1 MKIKKQVKISLIT
14 ICIIIIICIFLN
26 FFLNTFIY
34 KDNYL
39 DIISS
44 KTKDYYVD
52 PYLVLSVIK
61 AESNFDKD
69 ATSHK
74 EAYGLMQLLYSTA
87 KEVNE
92 EVALANDL
100 QVSDLYNEEVN
111 IVLGTKY
118 ISDLIKY
125 YNGNYHL
132 ALCAYNAGCG
142 NVDKWI
148 EQGII
153 DKDFSVKEAE
163 KIPYNETKN
172 YIKRVINNYKMYK
185 ILY

>member
-1 MKIKKQVKISLIT
+1 MKNKILKFSIVA
-14 ICIIIIICIFLN
+14 IIIVIFIVILSSIFLKN
-26 FFLNTFIY
+26 FIY
-34 KDNYL
+34 KNEYL
-39 DIISS
+39 DIIES

-74 EAYGLMQLLYSTA
+74 EAYGLMQLLHSTA

-100 QVSDLYNEEVN
+100 QVNDLYNEEVN
-111 IVLGTKY
+111 IILGTKY
-118 ISDLIKY
+118 ISNLIKY

-153 DKDFSVKEAE
+153 DKDFSDKEAE

>member
-1 MKIKKQVKISLIT
+1 MKINKKFKIIF
-14 ICIIIIICIFLN
+14 IIICIIMIICIALKLSLKCFL
-26 FFLNTFIY
+26 Y
-34 KDNYL
+34 KNCYI
-39 DIISS
+39 DIIQT
-44 KTKDYYVD
+44 KTKEFYVD

-61 AESNFDKD
+61 AESNFNKN
-69 ATSHK
+69 ATSNK

-92 EVALANDL
+92 ETKTVEELNID
-100 QVSDLYNEEVN
+100 DLYKEEIN
-111 IVLGTKY
+111 IVIGTKY
-118 ISDLIKY
+118 ISNLIKQ

-142 NVDKWI
+142 NVNKWI

-153 DKDFSVKEAE
+153 DKNFSVKEAK

-172 YIKRVINNYKMYK
+172 YIKRVISNYYIYK
-185 ILY
+185 LLY